1 MEFEFVRNK
10 QASKQAS
17 KILTGNF
24 ACTKFN
30 FASFNFP
37 KTYVYLPW
45 AAIKCFSDT
54 LSLASS
60 LEYDEG

>member
-1 MEFEFVRNK
+1 MEFEFVRTK

-37 KTYVYLPW
+37 KTYVT
-45 AAIKCFSDT
+45 ANK
-54 LSLASS
+54 
-60 LEYDEG
+60 